1 MKLLPDTR
9 KKRQLSM
16 EPLQG
21 RFLIS
26 EPVITELER
35 VLPTYRGPDGHHEGI
50 AFLCGF
56 ERAGTKI
63 FMTAIFPEADH
74 RPGYVRCD
82 EAQFAAAS
90 SAARSCG
97 LGLLAQVHTHPD
109 GRTLHS
115 WGDDDMVR
123 PAYEGMLS
131 IVVPDYGLT
140 GLRPLDSLGI
150 HQLQN
155 GRWILA
161 ERSSIR
167 ENFLIIPAGRDLR

>member
-1 MKLLPDTR
+1 VKPVDDTR
-9 KKRQLSM
+9 KERRLYVA
-16 EPLQG
+16 PLRG
-21 RFLIS
+21 RFLIL

-56 ERAGTKI
+56 ERAGETV
-63 FMTAIFPEADH
+63 FTTAIFPDAEH
-74 RPGYVRCD
+74 RAGYVRCD

-90 SAARSCG
+90 SAARSYG
-97 LGLLAQVHTHPD
+97 LGLLAQVHTHPK
-109 GRTLHS
+109 GCTGHS
-115 WGDDDMVR
+115 WGDDNMVR

-150 HQLQN
+150 HQLQ
-155 GRWILA
+155 GTQWILA
-161 ERSSIR
+161 ERASIR
-167 ENFLIIPAGRDLR
+167 EKVLIIPAGRDLR

>member
-1 MKLLPDTR
+1 MKLVDDTR
-9 KKRQLSM
+9 KARRLSVA
-16 EPLQG
+16 PLRG
-21 RFLIS
+21 RFLIL

-56 ERAGTKI
+56 ERSGETI
-63 FMTAIFPEADH
+63 FTTAMFPDADH
-74 RPGYVRCD
+74 RAGYVRCD

-90 SAARSCG
+90 SAARSYG
-97 LGLLAQVHTHPD
+97 LGLLAQVHTHPK
-109 GRTLHS
+109 GRTGHS

-155 GRWILA
+155 ERWILA
-161 ERSSIR
+161 EQASIR
-167 ENFLIIPAGRDLR
+167 ENVLIVPAGRDLR

>member
-1 MKLLPDTR
+1 MRLVDDSR
-9 KKRQLSM
+9 KPRRLSDAA
-16 EPLQG
+16 LRG
-21 RFLIS
+21 RFLIL

-35 VLPTYRGPDGHHEGI
+35 TLPTYRGPDGHHEGI

-56 ERAGTKI
+56 ERTGTTI
-63 FMTAIFPEADH
+63 FTTAIFPKADH
-74 RPGYVRCD
+74 RAGYVRCD

-90 SAARSCG
+90 SAARSYG
-97 LGLLAQVHTHPD
+97 LGVLAQVHTHPH
-109 GRTLHS
+109 GRTGHS

-155 GRWILA
+155 GRWTLA
-161 ERSSIR
+161 ERASVR
-167 ENFLIIPAGRDLR
+167 ENFLILPAGRDLR